1 MYSNTKRYKYRCAA
15 SSLLDGLGVLGG
27 LLQWGGHKVVRGC
40 YRCARAAAQ
49 IHAAHRSSIGVLG
62 GLLARGR
69 TVVAQASSLLGVLG
83 GLLQRAGTVADEASA
98 PLGVLGGLL
107 QRGQT
112 VVVQA
117 SSLPGVL
124 GVLGGLLQWG
134 GHKVVRGCYRC
145 ARAAAQLHAAHR
157 SSIGVLGGL
166 LARGRTVVVQASSL
180 PGVLAKYGYDY
191 ALVTWMRTLL
201 LVGDQQL
208 NGYGMHEHVYI
219 SFIECAE
226 YAC

>member
-1 MYSNTKRYKYRCAA
+1 MHHILINANLRGCFRVLACFPCTKMAAAHTTVQAPHSINANLRGCFRVLACFPGAKEVQAPHMYSNTKRYKYRCAA

-49 IHAAHRSSIGVLG
+49 I
-62 GLLARGR
+62 
-69 TVVAQASSLLGVLG
+69 
-83 GLLQRAGTVADEASA
+83 
-98 PLGVLGGLL
+98 
-107 QRGQT
+107 
-112 VVVQA
+112 
-117 SSLPGVL
+117 
-124 GVLGGLLQWG
+124 
-134 GHKVVRGCYRC
+134 
-145 ARAAAQLHAAHR
+145 HAAHR